1 MRFNRWGDISE
12 TSYIFRIISQKQQIL
27 AGKVFVV
34 PVKFNQQKECDYMNQ
49 NQNAQMREKK
59 KIPRQAQVN
68 QMDRQTTAGKVHPV
82 SVHVKENKTLLE
94 HMLGNSADIK
104 MREMVLG
111 KDRVHC
117 LAAYIEITAGS
128 LAFEN
133 SLIGRLLNDLS
144 GLGAEQIYE
153 SLASN
158 GQGLCDVTP
167 FAYIEDAVQFGMLTG
182 DVILF
187 IDGFAS
193 ALKIPDKGYPNMGV
207 TKPDSE
213 KVLRGSQE
221 GFADSVKVNT
231 ALIRKRI
238 RSSKVRVKEVRA
250 GLYSHTNIDLVYMEG
265 LVYPG
270 LLEEIERRLDAFT
283 IDSVMDSGIIEQL
296 AEEAWYS
303 PFPQFQTTQRPDR
316 AAIAVMEGRIVLL
329 CDNSPTAL
337 ILPTDYNAL
346 LKTSDDYYNRFEI
359 ASLERFIRYAAS
371 IMALML
377 PGLYLAVTN
386 FHTQILPTSLLLS
399 FAAARQGVPFP
410 AVVEVLLMELSF
422 ELLREAGVRLPGAMG
437 NTIGIVGGLII
448 GQAAVDANL
457 VSPIVVIV
465 VAFTALSSFAIP
477 DEELATSFRILKFYM
492 IGMSAWL
499 GLFGFLASAFSILL
513 HLGRLTSFGIPYL
526 MPYVGAEL
534 NDYQD
539 ERDSVLRYPLAMM
552 TRRPVYARRSQRV
565 RLTFGTKKNQGKE
578 R

>member
-1 MRFNRWGDISE
+1 M
-12 TSYIFRIISQKQQIL
+12 
-27 AGKVFVV
+27 GK
-34 PVKFNQQKECDYMNQ
+34 DT
-49 NQNAQMREKK
+49 A
-59 KIPRQAQVN
+59 RQAQVN
-68 QMDRQTTAGKVHPV
+68 QMDKQTTLEQAHPV
-82 SVHVKENKTLLE
+82 SVDISQNKQFIQD
-94 HMLGNSADIK
+94 MIGNSADIK

-111 KDRVHC
+111 KDQVHC

-133 SLIGRLLNDLS
+133 SLVGRLLNDLA
-144 GLGAEQIYE
+144 GLDAQEIYD
-153 SLASN
+153 SLAKN

-167 FAYIEDAVQFGMLTG
+167 FAYIEDALQLGMLTG

-193 ALKIPDKGYPNMGV
+193 ALKIPDKGFPNMGV
-207 TKPDSE
+207 TKPESE
-213 KVLRGSQE
+213 KVVRGSQE
-221 GFADSVKVNT
+221 GFADSIKVNT

-238 RSSKVRVKEVRA
+238 RSTKVRVKEVKA
-250 GLYSHTNIDLVYMEG
+250 GLYSHTNIDLVYMDG
-265 LVYPG
+265 LVYPA
-270 LLEEIERRLDAFT
+270 LLDDIEKRLDTYT
-283 IDSVMDSGIIEQL
+283 IDGIMDSGMVEQL
-296 AEEAWYS
+296 TEEKWYS

-316 AAIAVMEGRIVLL
+316 AAMAVLEGRVVLL
-329 CDNSPTAL
+329 CDNSPSAL
-337 ILPTDYNAL
+337 VLPTDYNSL
-346 LKTSDDYYNRFEI
+346 LKTSDDYFNRFEI
-359 ASLERFIRYAAS
+359 ASLERFIRYVAS
-371 IMALML
+371 VFALIF
-377 PGLYLAVTN
+377 PALYLAVTN
-386 FHTQILPTSLLLS
+386 FHTQLLPTSLLLS

-477 DEELATSFRILKFYM
+477 NEELATAFRILKFYM

-499 GLFGFLASAFSILL
+499 GMFGFLVSALSIFIHLASLK
-513 HLGRLTSFGIPYL
+513 SFGIPYL

-534 NDYQD
+534 NDYED
-539 ERDSVLRYPLAMM
+539 ERDSLIRYPMAMLKK
-552 TRRPVYARRSQRV
+552 RPIYAKRGQRT
-565 RLTFGTKKNQGKE
+565 RLTFGEKKAKGKE

>member
-1 MRFNRWGDISE
+1 M
-12 TSYIFRIISQKQQIL
+12 
-27 AGKVFVV
+27 
-34 PVKFNQQKECDYMNQ
+34 
-49 NQNAQMREKK
+49 EKDTA
-59 KIPRQAQVN
+59 RQAQVN
-68 QMDRQTTAGKVHPV
+68 QMDKQTTLEQAHPV
-82 SVHVKENKTLLE
+82 SVDVSQNKQFIQE
-94 HMLGNSADIK
+94 MVGDSADIK

-111 KDRVHC
+111 KDQVHC

-133 SLIGRLLNDLS
+133 SLVGRLLNDLA
-144 GLGAEQIYE
+144 GLGAQEIYD
-153 SLASN
+153 SLAKN

-167 FAYIEDAVQFGMLTG
+167 FAYIEDALQLGMLTG

-193 ALKIPDKGYPNMGV
+193 ALKIPDKGFPNMGV
-207 TKPDSE
+207 TKPESE
-213 KVLRGSQE
+213 KVVRGSQE

-238 RSSKVRVKEVRA
+238 RSTKVRVKEVRA
-250 GLYSHTNIDLVYMEG
+250 GLYSHTNIDLVYMDG
-265 LVYPG
+265 LVYPA
-270 LLEEIERRLDAFT
+270 LLDEIEKRLDSYI
-283 IDSVMDSGIIEQL
+283 IDGIMDSGMVEQL
-296 AEEAWYS
+296 TEEKWYS

-316 AAIAVMEGRIVLL
+316 AAMAVLEGRVVLL
-329 CDNSPTAL
+329 CDNSPSAL
-337 ILPTDYNAL
+337 ILPTDYNSL
-346 LKTSDDYYNRFEI
+346 LKTSDDYFNRFEI
-359 ASLERFIRYAAS
+359 ASLERFIRYVAS
-371 IMALML
+371 VFALIS
-377 PGLYLAVTN
+377 PALYLAVTN
-386 FHTQILPTSLLLS
+386 FHTQLLPTSLLLS

-477 DEELATSFRILKFYM
+477 NEELATAFRILKFYM

-499 GLFGFLASAFSILL
+499 GMFGFLVSALSIFIHLASLK
-513 HLGRLTSFGIPYL
+513 SFGIPYL

-534 NDYQD
+534 NDYED
-539 ERDSVLRYPLAMM
+539 ERDSLIRYPMAMLKK
-552 TRRPVYARRSQRV
+552 RPIYAKRGQRTK
-565 RLTFGTKKNQGKE
+565 LTFGEKNAKGKE

>member
-1 MRFNRWGDISE
+1 M
-12 TSYIFRIISQKQQIL
+12 
-27 AGKVFVV
+27 GK
-34 PVKFNQQKECDYMNQ
+34 DT
-49 NQNAQMREKK
+49 A
-59 KIPRQAQVN
+59 RQAQVN
-68 QMDRQTTAGKVHPV
+68 QMDKQTTLEQAHPV
-82 SVHVKENKTLLE
+82 SVDISQNKQFIQD
-94 HMLGNSADIK
+94 MIGNSADIK

-111 KDRVHC
+111 KDQVHC

-133 SLIGRLLNDLS
+133 SLVGRLLNDLA
-144 GLGAEQIYE
+144 GLDAQEIYD
-153 SLASN
+153 SLAKN

-167 FAYIEDAVQFGMLTG
+167 FAYIEDALQLGMLTG

-193 ALKIPDKGYPNMGV
+193 ALKIPDKGFPNMGV
-207 TKPDSE
+207 TKPESE
-213 KVLRGSQE
+213 KVVRGSQE
-221 GFADSVKVNT
+221 GFADSIKVNT

-238 RSSKVRVKEVRA
+238 RSTKVRVKEVKA
-250 GLYSHTNIDLVYMEG
+250 GLYSHTNIDLVYMDG
-265 LVYPG
+265 LVYPA
-270 LLEEIERRLDAFT
+270 LLDDIEKRLDTYT
-283 IDSVMDSGIIEQL
+283 IDGIMDSGMVEQL
-296 AEEAWYS
+296 TEEKWYS

-316 AAIAVMEGRIVLL
+316 AAMAVLEGRVVLL
-329 CDNSPTAL
+329 CDNSPSAL
-337 ILPTDYNAL
+337 ILPTDYNSL
-346 LKTSDDYYNRFEI
+346 LKTSDDYFNRFEI
-359 ASLERFIRYAAS
+359 ASLERFIRYVAS
-371 IMALML
+371 VFALIF
-377 PGLYLAVTN
+377 PALYLAVTN
-386 FHTQILPTSLLLS
+386 FHTQLLPTSLLLS

-477 DEELATSFRILKFYM
+477 NEELATAFRILKFYM

-499 GLFGFLASAFSILL
+499 GMFGFLVSALSIFIHLASLK
-513 HLGRLTSFGIPYL
+513 SFGIPYL

-534 NDYQD
+534 NDYED
-539 ERDSVLRYPLAMM
+539 ERDSLIRYPMAMLKK
-552 TRRPVYARRSQRV
+552 RPIYAKRGQRT
-565 RLTFGTKKNQGKE
+565 RLTFGEKKAKGKE